1 MIRRWVAVQR
11 RPTPFGTRNTSSYAT
26 ALLNSVKDVGHPARH
41 LTYPKATPFYE
52 QLKPIPSVRYT
63 KSFLFLTAL
72 AVSLAMDVTWKYWPQ
87 KRITVT
93 NEDRTTREAYQPRP
107 ISHRLLMLAMHLG
120 VGASMAAYLVNKRRI
135 HVHKIWLLPRTVR
148 KKQGK
153 LSSSASPD
161 TTMDVLVK
169 TYSWYSPKFTFT
181 YSPNVA
187 SFVSSGENIVLRA
200 PLESGKLEDTFI
212 LKTKGA
218 LVDGEAVP
226 EKLAKESIFNAFHS
240 KIDRFSRS
248 STVQ

>member
-1 MIRRWVAVQR
+1 MIRRWVVVRR
-11 RPTPFGTRNTSSYAT
+11 RPTLFGKRSASSYAT
-26 ALLNSVKDVGHPARH
+26 ALLDSVKDVGHPARH

-87 KRITVT
+87 KRITVAK
-93 NEDRTTREAYQPRP
+93 EDGTSEEAYRPRP

-120 VGASMAAYLVNKRRI
+120 IGASVAAYLVNKRRI
-135 HVHKIWLLPRTVR
+135 HVHKVWLLPRTAR

-153 LSSSASPD
+153 SSASSSPE

-181 YSPNVA
+181 YSPDVA
-187 SFVSSGENIVLRA
+187 SFVSSGENIVLRVA
-200 PLESGKLEDTFI
+200 LESDKLEDTFI

-226 EKLAKESIFNAFHS
+226 KKLAKESILNTFHS
-240 KIDRFSRS
+240 KIDQFLRS
-248 STVQ
+248 STV